1 MAKNHKQFQKVKDKA
16 RERFRSFMI
25 EVTVLK
31 NYKKKKT
38 KEAKRAGRKNA
49 KYMNRSSQKKKYG
62 S

>member
-31 NYKKKKT
+31 NYKKKK
-38 KEAKRAGRKNA
+38 N
-49 KYMNRSSQKKKYG
+49 
-62 S
+62 